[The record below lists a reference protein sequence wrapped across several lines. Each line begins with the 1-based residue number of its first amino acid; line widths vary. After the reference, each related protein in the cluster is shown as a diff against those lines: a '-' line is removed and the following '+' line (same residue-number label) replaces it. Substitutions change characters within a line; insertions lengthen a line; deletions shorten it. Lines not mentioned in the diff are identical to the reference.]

1 MPLAKLQGRRGHGAF
16 RELTVFLEELE
27 GEIQGGRGG
36 LAVGGASWAG
46 HCGQG
51 GRTVAR
57 ELWAGRPAVGGARA
71 SQEKPRISS
80 TSLSSAVGRQ
90 EGPISESTSDAALIH
105 GGPCHR
111 ALKII
116 STQD

>member
-1 MPLAKLQGRRGHGAF
+1 M
-16 RELTVFLEELE
+16 
-27 GEIQGGRGG
+27 
-36 LAVGGASWAG
+36 GGARGSVVHNQDGQLHKCQKPKFSLRGAG

-90 EGPISESTSDAALIH
+90 GGPISESTSDAALIH